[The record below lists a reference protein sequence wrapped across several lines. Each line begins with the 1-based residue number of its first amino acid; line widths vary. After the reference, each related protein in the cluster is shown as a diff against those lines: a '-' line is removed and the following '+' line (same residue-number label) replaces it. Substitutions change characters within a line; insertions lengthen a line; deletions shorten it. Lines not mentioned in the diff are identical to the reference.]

1 MLTLGLRVM
10 NSPRGRHVRGV
21 FHDSTEPRDPTTID
35 HACDGSASPA
45 RQAKESSEWLS
56 SELAGRI
63 GVAAVLLFEADR
75 SPRPSDTD
83 STRNRLRIEGAL
95 LAAAATKVPI
105 VEVRNGREL
114 GSLLGVSKATA
125 LARGAD
131 LNVPSVFA
139 EASAAA
145 IAAIELAE

>member
-21 FHDSTEPRDPTTID
+21 IHDPSEPGNPLTID
-35 HACDGSASPA
+35 HACDGSATPA

-63 GVAAVLLFEADR
+63 GVPAVLLFEADR

-83 STRNRLRIEGAL
+83 SSRNRLRIEGAL
-95 LAAAATKVPI
+95 LAAAAIRIPI

-114 GSLLGVSKATA
+114 GTLLGVSKAAA
-125 LARGAD
+125 LERGAA
-131 LNVPSVFA
+131 LNVPSTFS
-139 EASAAA
+139 EAGAAA
-145 IAAIELAE
+145 LAAIELTD